1 LHDKNWDLIKL
12 TYNRPQKIANRIMD
26 NIPNDQFELQHLK
39 HTKLA
44 LSASERNRLLRYG
57 SWASALES
65 GAIKPKNEK
74 QVAFVSM
81 CHGKREPHSDFEFL
95 WLRYRTACETD
106 KTIDDLQKKLDKAIN
121 KAEQAKEKLDQLRK
135 SFIER
140 IDRSSSEVKS
150 QQLIINE
157 LVEKISR
164 YEAQLGMAST
174 VSVSAQRSSRAV
186 CPNCGGDGGA
196 SGQCYKCDG
205 TGWVGVAS

>member
-1 LHDKNWDLIKL
+1 MHDKNWDLIKL

-121 KAEQAKEKLDQLRK
+121 KAEQAKEKLDQLSLLQKARFAGDFLQREAK
-135 SFIER
+135 AEGAGGHFWH
-140 IDRSSSEVKS
+140 DEVLT
-150 QQLIINE
+150 Q
-157 LVEKISR
+157 
-164 YEAQLGMAST
+164 T
-174 VSVSAQRSSRAV
+174 
-186 CPNCGGDGGA
+186 P
-196 SGQCYKCDG
+196 
-205 TGWVGVAS
+205 